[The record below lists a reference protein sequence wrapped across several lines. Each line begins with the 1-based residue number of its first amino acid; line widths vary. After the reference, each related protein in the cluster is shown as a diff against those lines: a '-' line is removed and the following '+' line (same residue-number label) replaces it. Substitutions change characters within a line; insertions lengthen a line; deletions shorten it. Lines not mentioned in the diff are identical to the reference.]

1 MRCDSHEF
9 HSKCIQTCCGI
20 HSFIHTTWTCLV
32 TWPALKTCSAFVF
45 SPSTRCAY
53 PLSQKGTLILRGVLS
68 KTKTKV
74 QNASL
79 WLDLHT
85 HRQRQSDSQTDTRT
99 PIVIGFVFTAYVQL
113 KSPKLS

>member
-1 MRCDSHEF
+1 MLW
-9 HSKCIQTCCGI
+9 
-20 HSFIHTTWTCLV
+20 HSFIHSHNMDMSSYKACLKNLFSV
-32 TWPALKTCSAFVF
+32 CVFFF